1 MGGSEVTR
9 VNRRVLMVGTLATAA
24 ASVASPALANM
35 TLPQPLVWGQSVLP
49 KGQAV
54 WRVVLDILD
63 TPWTAQYEARE
74 LGFAVNKTIPM
85 RFTDQVTGTSAR
97 IEPWGAIFTRQ
108 GTVQQRET
116 ISKSPGEYLRIG
128 LVSVAEGKNAGGD
141 VLKHTSPAFT
151 VPSGEHRIGI
161 YRVQPQRGTSVTLP
175 HSDLPKLV
183 IVEQG
188 SVSVTGKKGRVDVAT
203 TVSNGTQ
210 YGITSSEGAHTLTAT
225 SDRAMALVVMVGHP
239 GV

>member
-1 MGGSEVTR
+1 MPT
-9 VNRRVLMVGTLATAA
+9 
-24 ASVASPALANM
+24 
-35 TLPQPLVWGQSVLP
+35 
-49 KGQAV
+49 
-54 WRVVLDILD
+54 
-63 TPWTAQYEARE
+63 
-74 LGFAVNKTIPM
+74 
-85 RFTDQVTGTSAR
+85 
-97 IEPWGAIFTRQ
+97 
-108 GTVQQRET
+108 
-116 ISKSPGEYLRIG
+116 
-128 LVSVAEGKNAGGD
+128 
-141 VLKHTSPAFT
+141 
-151 VPSGEHRIGI
+151 GEHRIGI

-225 SDRAMALVVMVGHP
+225 SDRAMALVVIVGHP